1 MNLAQYQIHLDNVRQ
16 SQERAARGGQ
26 MDATE
31 YRAALRA
38 MHISQ
43 VRAARW
49 MGISVRTSQAYAL
62 GERPIPHVVALL
74 IRTKVRAGWI
84 AFRCDF
90 RPPGW
95 QVPQR

>member
-1 MNLAQYQIHLDNVRQ
+1 MNLAQYHNHLDNVRL
-16 SQERAARGGQ
+16 SQERAARGGE
-26 MDATE
+26 MDPDE

-38 MHISQ
+38 MRLSQ
-43 VRAARW
+43 TRAARW
-49 MGISVRTSQAYAL
+49 MDISIRTSQAYAL

-84 AFRCDF
+84 ACQWEF

-95 QVPQR
+95 QVPRR